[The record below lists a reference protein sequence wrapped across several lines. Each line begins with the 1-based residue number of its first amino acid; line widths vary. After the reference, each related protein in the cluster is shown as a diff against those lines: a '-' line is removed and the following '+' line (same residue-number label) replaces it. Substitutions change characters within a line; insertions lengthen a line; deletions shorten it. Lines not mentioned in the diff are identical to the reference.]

1 MTWAA
6 LKDFFS
12 PDIFA
17 KHPSYSLWRPQASPQ
32 VYFFPWLPFCF
43 PEAITDFRPPCLH
56 RFPTFQPWGAPCSH
70 PPSSDTQASEAVLSS
85 GSISRKG
92 LLGSYPSLFHTHQ
105 ATFIHAGNQLEGAR
119 KVSILPWP
127 PPPAPTTPRSL
138 TKAIMPRKYPFIH
151 FPKAGLRYNLHTM
164 QRTRFMSLIIK
175 LNDFSVPLK
184 EVQPLQTIQFETSS
198 SPQ

>member
-70 PPSSDTQASEAVLSS
+70 PPSSDTLASEAVLSS

-92 LLGSYPSLFHTHQ
+92 LLGSYSPPLPPSR
-105 ATFIHAGNQLEGAR
+105 LEA
-119 KVSILPWP
+119 VSSASPN
-127 PPPAPTTPRSL
+127 T
-138 TKAIMPRKYPFIH
+138 
-151 FPKAGLRYNLHTM
+151 G
-164 QRTRFMSLIIK
+164 
-175 LNDFSVPLK
+175 
-184 EVQPLQTIQFETSS
+184 ETS
-198 SPQ
+198 PQDLPSTIIPMVNLLSVLRI